1 MTRSPLT
8 TPAAADDGE
17 RPPKTLEVQK
27 NFKVLQLQGLRMLT
41 AEEPTEPAETGC
53 PEEGGGPG
61 ADPKDVAVLSGE
73 DGQPEQML
81 KRRVSPG
88 NGQEGAAGE
97 AREPA
102 GRRRL
107 RACLS
112 FSPHPVPPVPP
123 QLQQQVARLHEALRS
138 QESRWAAAQHQLQS
152 QIDALSRQ
160 NRELRDGLKA
170 LGLPLPGAREAD
182 AAALGTRR
190 KPDALVSR
198 SAFGKML
205 PLSSDEE
212 TLVKHAGRRS
222 RSATVLGQ
230 GPSSE
235 LLPSSQHSAFALVLG
250 RFWEMLTV
258 ENDFPQHAAFDLKS
272 QAQATRRSSRSLQE
286 PRGRNPPEPA
296 MDVVRLKEDRPAAE
310 GNEQTDGSDCSPLGT
325 AEPQNPP
332 VEPGPSHGDAEI
344 KQGDKEEE
352 TRPPACEVAQA
363 LGNGHEAITFLKGA
377 GKDRGAGKKTTVLR
391 FLNGDVKKI
400 LPDQRVVYHYADAQI
415 RRTSYPN
422 GLDTAR
428 FPDKQTGEWHVVTRR
443 PSEHEA

>member
-1 MTRSPLT
+1 M
-8 TPAAADDGE
+8 
-17 RPPKTLEVQK
+17 LEVDSCGPL
-27 NFKVLQLQGLRMLT
+27 VGPLGPASRMLT

-61 ADPKDVAVLSGE
+61 ADPEDVAVLSGE

-81 KRRVSPG
+81 
-88 NGQEGAAGE
+88 
-97 AREPA
+97 
-102 GRRRL
+102 
-107 RACLS
+107 
-112 FSPHPVPPVPP
+112 
-123 QLQQQVARLHEALRS
+123 QLQQQVAQLHEAFRS
-138 QESRWAAAQHQLQS
+138 QESRWAAAQRQLQS

-160 NRELRDGLKA
+160 NQELRDGLKA

-205 PLSSDEE
+205 PLSTDEE
-212 TLVKHAGRRS
+212 TLVKHAGHRS
-222 RSATVLGQ
+222 HSATVLGQ
-230 GPSSE
+230 GPSSKH
-235 LLPSSQHSAFALVLG
+235 LPSSQ
-250 RFWEMLTV
+250 
-258 ENDFPQHAAFDLKS
+258 
-272 QAQATRRSSRSLQE
+272 ATRWSSRRLQE
-286 PRGRNPPEPA
+286 PSGRNPPEPT
-296 MDVVRLKEDRPAAE
+296 MDGVRLKEDRPAAE
-310 GNEQTDGSDCSPLGT
+310 ENGMRSLPCMGPEGGLLTPEQTDGSACSPLGT

-332 VEPGPSHGDAEI
+332 VEPGPSHRDAEI

-400 LPDQRVVYHYADAQI
+400 LPDQRVIKH
-415 RRTSYPN
+415 
-422 GLDTAR
+422 
-428 FPDKQTGEWHVVTRR
+428 
-443 PSEHEA
+443 